1 MDVFLKKTKMQKK
14 GVDLTKDKRY
24 NLSSDDIVDFMQ
36 LLSIKGHISGGS
48 WDTMSETT
56 RWLFVYEMVSLYY
69 EGKNCNGT
77 DTPNTGS

>member
-48 WDTMSETT
+48 WDTMNETT
-56 RWLFVYEMVSLYY
+56 R
-69 EGKNCNGT
+69 
-77 DTPNTGS
+77 